1 MDQHYRRIHGRPKEG
16 ETSLESRPRDD
27 AESRIDRSSD
37 MDIEGSTESTPG
49 ALGID
54 IESTGQTY
62 GQPRV
67 GLSQRSQHH
76 PNSAPLQVLRVKL
89 DSLKAQKDRF
99 DEAILTLEAAV
110 AVFQGGS

>member
-1 MDQHYRRIHGRPKEG
+1 M
-16 ETSLESRPRDD
+16 PRDD

-37 MDIEGSTESTPG
+37 MEIEGSTESTPG

-54 IESTGQTY
+54 IESTGQVY
-62 GQPRV
+62 GQ
-67 GLSQRSQHH
+67 

-89 DSLKAQKDRF
+89 DSLKAQKDRL